1 MKNLFIFLSPS
12 RTELRNK
19 RESKIESVS
28 GRKVERRGEI
38 DGGAFGVISRGSIVP
53 ANQKRSHNI
62 MGPVMRYNVGQKPSR
77 QRREIGAVPKVGL
90 ASMLRRSEMDLGR
103 KPASGNGD
111 EKATITNTAP
121 EMSLRIPRFPPQ
133 LNPEKLK
140 TRSSSWK

>member
-1 MKNLFIFLSPS
+1 
-12 RTELRNK
+12 
-19 RESKIESVS
+19 
-28 GRKVERRGEI
+28 
-38 DGGAFGVISRGSIVP
+38 
-53 ANQKRSHNI
+53 
-62 MGPVMRYNVGQKPSR
+62 MRYNFGQKPSR
-77 QRREIGAVPKVGL
+77 RRREIGAVPKVGL
-90 ASMLRRSEMDLGR
+90 ASILRRSEMDLGR